1 MTRPWF
7 AVCLLL
13 GACAIPTP
21 PQGSG
26 DTIREIAVSA
36 ARSAGLTPTE
46 VTVEELRVTRADDDR
61 DLEGYL
67 AWMEVEECLD
77 GKAVVR
83 LSRSGYV
90 QDIFGRFGCAV

>member
-1 MTRPWF
+1 MARSWLV
-7 AVCLLL
+7 VCLLL
-13 GACAIPTP
+13 GACAIPAP

-26 DTIREIAVSA
+26 DSIREIAVSA

-46 VTVEELRVTRADDDR
+46 VTVEEQRVTRADGDR
-61 DLEGYL
+61 ELEGYL
-67 AWMEVEECLD
+67 VWMDVEQCPD